1 MADIINLESVNAPQ
15 KTASPLDIV
24 APSGAVDY
32 MSMPAHGEEIL
43 AADNIPEQLLRQRIV
58 EAISTVYDPE
68 IPVNVYELGLI
79 YALNIDDE
87 NNVILDMTLTSPACP
102 VAGILPG
109 QVQDKIASV
118 EGVKNVHV
126 NLVWYPP
133 YAMEMMSEAAQLQ
146 LGLL

>member
-1 MADIINLESVNAPQ
+1 MADIINLENANAPQ
-15 KTASPLDIV
+15 KISTPLDIV
-24 APSGAVDY
+24 APRETVSY

-43 AADNIPEQLLRQRIV
+43 AADSVHEQLLRQRIV
-58 EAISTVYDPE
+58 EALSSVYDPE
-68 IPVNVYELGLI
+68 IPVNIYELGLI
-79 YALNIDDE
+79 YGLNIDDE

-102 VAGILPG
+102 VAGTLPG
-109 QVQDKIASV
+109 EVQAKVASV

-146 LGLL
+146 LGLM

>member
-1 MADIINLESVNAPQ
+1 
-15 KTASPLDIV
+15 
-24 APSGAVDY
+24 

-87 NNVILDMTLTSPACP
+87 HNVILDMTLTSPACP

-109 QVQDKIASV
+109 QVQEKIASV

-126 NLVWYPP
+126 NLVWSPP